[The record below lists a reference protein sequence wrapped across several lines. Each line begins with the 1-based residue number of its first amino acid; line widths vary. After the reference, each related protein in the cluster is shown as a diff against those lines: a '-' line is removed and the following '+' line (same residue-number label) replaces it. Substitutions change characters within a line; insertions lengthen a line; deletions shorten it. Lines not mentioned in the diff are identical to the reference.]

1 MMFNGVH
8 ATSFGRVKVTSWR
21 NSFHTDFDRQEITS
35 RGMIRAAIEVPTVRN
50 IEADFLVKGKSITEI
65 AKTLTD
71 MASWLFNAGMAKLSV
86 ERNPNVYFK
95 ARCASVSTPEYNGR
109 SARFTAT
116 FVCDDYRPY
125 NSRTNQPL
133 ISADSDL
140 SNFTFAGKHCLNDMG
155 CIFVEDSRDAIPKVM
170 PNTYPIAGV
179 SGTLRYSNGMIC
191 LEEKSLSGTLYF
203 VASNVNELMS
213 DIEIANHMHE
223 VASWLINAE
232 RASLVFDSDTGRS
245 YDAEVI
251 DAATLSKKNWQNGV
265 LKVKFVLQPICKE
278 IQVKTKS
285 SALSLQANTEMRV
298 ALNDL
303 FVDGIGFIT
312 PLKIEVTNSGGA
324 TVTDLSI
331 GYYDEKN
338 VKKTM
343 RLNGAGFAVSRGQKL
358 TIDGSTYMIF
368 NGSTEGIKWLKSG
381 DFPIVAPGGTK
392 SITFKASTSSTL
404 AVTASCNVRW
414 V

>member
-1 MMFNGVH
+1 MVFNGVH

-65 AKTLTD
+65 EKTLTD
-71 MASWLFNAGMAKLSV
+71 MAAWLFNAGTAKLAV
-86 ERNPNVYFK
+86 ERNPNIYFK

-155 CIFVEDSRDAIPKVM
+155 CIFVEDSRDAIPEVV

-179 SGTLRYSNGMIC
+179 SGTLRYSNGTIC

-213 DIEIANHMHE
+213 DVEIANHMHK
-223 VASWLINAE
+223 VASWLVNAE
-232 RASLVFDSDTGRS
+232 RASLVFDSDIGRS
-245 YDAEVI
+245 YDAEII

-265 LKVKFVLQPICKE
+265 LKVKFVVQPTCKE
-278 IQVKTKS
+278 IQAKSKS
-285 SALSLQANTEMRV
+285 STLSLQANTETSV

-303 FVDGIGFIT
+303 FADGIGFTT

-331 GYYDEKN
+331 DYYDEKN
-338 VKKTM
+338 AKKTM
-343 RLNGAGFAVSRGQKL
+343 RLNGAGFAVSSGQKL
-358 TIDGSTYMIF
+358 TIDGSMYTIF

-381 DFPIVAPGGTK
+381 DFPIIAPNGTK

-404 AVTASCNVRW
+404 AVTVSCNVRW